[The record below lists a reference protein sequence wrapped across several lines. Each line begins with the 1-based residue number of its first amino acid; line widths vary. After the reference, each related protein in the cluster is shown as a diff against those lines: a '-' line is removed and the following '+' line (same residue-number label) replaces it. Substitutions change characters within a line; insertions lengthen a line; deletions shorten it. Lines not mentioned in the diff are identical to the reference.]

1 MKEGSQEIDHII
13 VFADYNGRR
22 APLRSLQYCGNS
34 NMMYLDD
41 ELSASTD
48 EVDYY
53 VRLVFTDF
61 KQGQLF
67 GPAEVERN
75 AV

>member
-1 MKEGSQEIDHII
+1 
-13 VFADYNGRR
+13 
-22 APLRSLQYCGNS
+22 LQYCGNS